1 MPLSA
6 NSDEGPFFT
15 PIPKH
20 LYPCPA
26 LNCPKYLELDDIL
39 PHLMEIHNFVKS
51 NGNDH
56 SNILE
61 CGLNATNIF
70 RPENSAAWS
79 PTLLGKKKFDI
90 SNLLRFTLLNFKL
103 FIEFEGE
110 IFFMEAF
117 REEIGNW

>member
-26 LNCPKYLELDDIL
+26 LNCPKYLESDDIL

-79 PTLLGKKKFDI
+79 PTLLGKKEI
-90 SNLLRFTLLNFKL
+90 
-103 FIEFEGE
+103 E
-110 IFFMEAF
+110 IFKS
-117 REEIGNW
+117 